1 MKKLFSIVLAVIV
14 SFFCCFTAFATVD
27 LSKSSGFVDKSITV
41 SSSSSSFHFNLFD
54 LFNFLS
60 NYLNSLLTSEAQKI
74 EAARTFYFYKMLIGL
89 NPSGLPIIDD
99 SKLTFSD
106 DYLEYHF
113 NYYWDSVHG
122 ALKVYDSDGD
132 IFLRAAGFDEPF
144 CLNLLSFY
152 IHAPLVSHGGTVLK
166 ESDIDKSECF
176 SNFKDYYN
184 TLLARFLLSQGFGF
198 TDPNPGKSGLDIA
211 PAYVT
216 SEELIEGIEKDN
228 SVFSP
233 KGELCKIS
241 YRTDETF
248 QKYINFPTTPRTDY
262 YKPFLVD
269 NNNFVHIGS
278 TTSNS
283 LYFVLFYK
291 DTKEYIS
298 EYQFRLYFDSR
309 AVDAD
314 DGTKDFVT
322 FPRLQIWSNVD
333 GSPSDPID
341 FLDGTV
347 DCSEYKYYYLSLS
360 YSSNYFTL
368 YGFKTYSD
376 YLNNRYG
383 YAFSKQAFT
392 NYYNELFRS
401 DFSSSVKY
409 TEKLTGHTSHSFA
422 GSYSYHD
429 KTCSC
434 PLGGKDDIGLY
445 VSAHPIE
452 FTYADIDTSKIPTG
466 QIVTINGDT
475 IYNYTITNPETGD
488 SSKFGDYITNNY
500 TYITNNY
507 GGDSGG
513 SGVGGNVTV
522 GGQID
527 VGGSVGVDIT
537 VSVPDI
543 NINVNGNGS
552 GAGGSGSSIANPDD
566 FTSAE
571 SVDLTKYYDEAVEQS
586 TGFQKFLKDFFG
598 FLPAELLALILFAV
612 ALAIVCRVFGR

>member
-1 MKKLFSIVLAVIV
+1 MKKVVSLLLVAVLLFSLSFSCFAVSGVVAGVAIDTVFSFV
-14 SFFCCFTAFATVD
+14 SYNISTFSD
-27 LSKSSGFVDKSITV
+27 
-41 SSSSSSFHFNLFD
+41 
-54 LFNFLS
+54 
-60 NYLNSLLTSEAQKI
+60 YLQKRT
-74 EAARTFYFYKMLIGL
+74 EAARGYYFYCILSDDNSSGIPIFDSSGYKFTDEILKFYFDRYLEIVNG
-89 NPSGLPIIDD
+89 SDIYD
-99 SKLTFSD
+99 SK
-106 DYLEYHF
+106 
-113 NYYWDSVHG
+113 
-122 ALKVYDSDGD
+122 GD
-132 IFLRAAGFDEPF
+132 IFIQASGYPDTPF
-144 CLNLLSFY
+144 SYRLLSFAEY
-152 IHAPLVSHGGTVLK
+152 HVMQEDDGYDTT
-166 ESDIDKSECF
+166 F
-176 SNFKDYYN
+176 NYFKNYYN
-184 TLLARFLLSQGFGF
+184 TLLARYLLEQGENA

-216 SEELIEGIEKDN
+216 SEELIEGIQKDN

-233 KGELCKIS
+233 KGELSKIS

-248 QKYINFPTTPRTDY
+248 QKYINFPTTARTDY
-262 YKPFLVD
+262 YKPFIVD
-269 NNNFVHIGS
+269 NNNFVHVGS

-309 AVDAD
+309 AVDAA

-322 FPRLQIWSNVD
+322 YPRLQIWSNVD
-333 GSPSDPID
+333 GTPSDPID

-360 YSSNYFTL
+360 YSSNYFRL

-376 YLNNRYG
+376 YLNNRSGTVFQKAY
-383 YAFSKQAFT
+383 FT
-392 NYYNELFRS
+392 NYYNELFLS
-401 DFSSSVKY
+401 DFSSSLKY
-409 TEKLTGHTSHSFA
+409 TEKLNGDTSHSFA

-500 TYITNNY
+500 TYVTNNY

-513 SGVGGNVTV
+513 SGVGGSVTV
-522 GGQID
+522 GGSID

-552 GAGGSGSSIANPDD
+552 GAGESGSSIANPDD

-612 ALAIVCRVFGR
+612 AMAIICRVFGR

>member
-1 MKKLFSIVLAVIV
+1 MKKFFSFVLSVVISATCYISLFSLSAYASVGDLISFASDTVLSYVTNQI
-14 SFFCCFTAFATVD
+14 
-27 LSKSSGFVDKSITV
+27 SSYNDYI
-41 SSSSSSFHFNLFD
+41 
-54 LFNFLS
+54 
-60 NYLNSLLTSEAQKI
+60 QKRT
-74 EAARTFYFYKMLIGL
+74 EAARGFYFYYIVNNRQNISETKFDS
-89 NPSGLPIIDD
+89 SGHKFTDE
-99 SKLTFSD
+99 
-106 DYLEYHF
+106 YLK
-113 NYYWDSVHG
+113 YYWD
-122 ALKVYDSDGD
+122 VYIQGTNSDSFDYDGKPFYFPDGD
-132 IFLRAAGFDEPF
+132 IFVQAAGCTDPYDLNFIAFRDGIA
-144 CLNLLSFY
+144 CDGSNANLLYKFF
-152 IHAPLVSHGGTVLK
+152 
-166 ESDIDKSECF
+166 D
-176 SNFKDYYN
+176 NFKNYYN
-184 TLLARFLLSQGFGF
+184 SYLARYLLEQGENA

-211 PAYVT
+211 PAYV
-216 SEELIEGIEKDN
+216 SSDELIEGIQKDN

-233 KGELCKIS
+233 KGELSKIS

-248 QKYINFPTTPRTDY
+248 QKYINFPTTARTDF
-262 YKPFLVD
+262 YKPFIVD
-269 NNNFVHIGS
+269 NNNFVHVGS

-283 LYFVLFYK
+283 LYFVLFFK
-291 DTKEYIS
+291 DTKEYVS

-322 FPRLQIWSNVD
+322 YPRLQIWSNVD
-333 GSPSDPID
+333 GTPSDPID

-347 DCSEYKYYYLSLS
+347 DSSEYKYYYLSLS
-360 YSSNYFTL
+360 YSSNYFTVC
-368 YGFKTYSD
+368 GFKTYSD
-376 YLNNRYG
+376 YLNNRNG

-392 NYYNELFRS
+392 NYYDALFRS

-429 KTCSC
+429 KTRSC

-500 TYITNNY
+500 TYVTNNY
-507 GGDSGG
+507 GGDSGV

>member
-1 MKKLFSIVLAVIV
+1 MKKLVCFSLVAVLLFTLSFSCFAASSIVLSFSKDIV
-14 SFFCCFTAFATVD
+14 
-27 LSKSSGFVDKSITV
+27 LSYV
-41 SSSSSSFHFNLFD
+41 SSIISSY
-54 LFNFLS
+54 S
-60 NYLNSLLTSEAQKI
+60 NSIEQRT
-74 EAARTFYFYKMLIGL
+74 EAARGAYFNFIAEDKLNSGYTIFDSSGQKFTDEILDFYY
-89 NPSGLPIIDD
+89 DYYVQTVD
-99 SKLTFSD
+99 SKSD
-106 DYLEYHF
+106 Y
-113 NYYWDSVHG
+113 
-122 ALKVYDSDGD
+122 YDSNYD
-132 IFLRAAGFDEPF
+132 IFIQAAGFPDTPF
-144 CLNLLSFY
+144 SLSLLGFY
-152 IHAPLVSHGGTVLK
+152 YKMYDSESTQSILK
-166 ESDIDKSECF
+166 TSMQKF
-176 SNFKDYYN
+176 FNDYYQSY
-184 TLLARFLLSQGFGF
+184 LARYLIAQGETA

-216 SEELIEGIEKDN
+216 SEELIEGIQKDN

-233 KGELCKIS
+233 KGELSKIS

-248 QKYINFPTTPRTDY
+248 QKYINFPTTARTDY
-262 YKPFLVD
+262 YKPYIVD
-269 NNNFVHIGS
+269 NNNFVHVGS
-278 TTSNS
+278 TSSNS
-283 LYFVLFYK
+283 LYFVLFFK
-291 DTKEYIS
+291 DTKEYVS

-309 AVDAD
+309 AVDAA

-322 FPRLQIWSNVD
+322 YPRLQIWSNVD
-333 GSPSDPID
+333 GTPSEPID

-347 DCSEYKYYYLSLS
+347 DCSDYKYYYLDF
-360 YSSNYFTL
+360 SSSSTYFRF

-376 YLNNRYG
+376 YLNNRAGTVFQKSY
-383 YAFSKQAFT
+383 FT
-392 NYYNELFRS
+392 NYYSELFLS
-401 DFSSSVKY
+401 DFSSSVKF
-409 TEKLTGHTSHSFA
+409 ENMINKDTSHSFK

-475 IYNYTITNPETGD
+475 IYNYTITNPDTGD

-500 TYITNNY
+500 TYVTNNY
-507 GGDSGG
+507 GGSSSG

-522 GGQID
+522 GGSID

-612 ALAIVCRVFGR
+612 AMAIVCRVFGR